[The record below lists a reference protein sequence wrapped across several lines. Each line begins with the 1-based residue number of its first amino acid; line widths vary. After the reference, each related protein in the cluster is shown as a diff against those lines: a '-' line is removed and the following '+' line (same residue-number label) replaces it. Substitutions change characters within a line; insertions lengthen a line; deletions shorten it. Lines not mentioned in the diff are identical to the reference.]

1 MREDVEVKKM
11 WKTGRRKMWKSR
23 RCGRREDV
31 EVEKIWKMRSC
42 VKTRSCGRR
51 EDVDDDAGEDV
62 GKGRRGKEKKGV
74 GDIVYIGEN
83 KASDLGDLV
92 SKSTRRVVGVGR
104 SFLGRVAGTFNVET
118 EHCRDGPLLPNSRS
132 NRKAVP
138 LVAQE
143 RTTQEK
149 IVKDDD
155 CFCSSVPSK
164 RRCLEYPSKY
174 MARST

>member
-1 MREDVEVKKM
+1 M
-11 WKTGRRKMWKSR
+11 
-23 RCGRREDV
+23 
-31 EVEKIWKMRSC
+31 
-42 VKTRSCGRR
+42 KTRSCGRR

-62 GKGRRGKEKKGV
+62 GKGRRGKEKNGV